1 MPGPESTTELLQR
14 ERADAERLMNG
25 VRLVIIGLLGMV
37 AVVYSSRLT
46 SALNW
51 VNVVLM
57 APMLLWAIGQ
67 QILVHGPRRIVPWL
81 STANACVDSSAVTLL
96 LFGYGFAGM
105 PDLAVKSPIW
115 VAYFVILAARP
126 FTSSARNSAIASAVV
141 VVEYSLIVLT
151 FTVFGQLQVLD
162 SPLAAAVTSGTSGV
176 DEGAKI
182 LLLLVAGCVATYATG
197 WNQRTLAKAQYALRA
212 SETELRALV
221 GAMADVIVA
230 VDRDG
235 RYIKIA
241 PSAAEARFRPPGDW
255 VGRRLHQVL
264 PSDTAE
270 MLLACVR
277 RALESRRPVDIE
289 YSVEI
294 GGQLVW
300 FAATMSPMS
309 TDSVVWVARDITSR
323 KALESQLAYQAL
335 HDPLTGLANRTL
347 FRDRVEHALASAGR
361 GTGQIAVLLL
371 DVDDFKTVNDSLGH
385 GKGDQLLEAL
395 AGRLLNATRGCDT
408 VARLGGDEF
417 AVLLENVH
425 VDADAIIVADR
436 IEASLRSPIALDG
449 TVVPVSVT
457 IGIARAGAGDGPEE
471 LLRNAD
477 VALYTAKGAGK
488 ARYAIFAP
496 AMHQALVDRMA
507 IAADLREG
515 IAGNQLTL
523 LYQPIV
529 ELETGEIIAVEALVR
544 WVHPERG
551 MLPPALFIPLAEE
564 TGLIVPLGRWVIRE
578 ACRQGARWQA
588 DGDDAIGRPLS
599 ISINLSGRQLESEEL
614 AGDVRAALD
623 ESGLA
628 PERLVLEITES
639 AIMEDVEAT
648 LEKLHQLKMLGV
660 RLAID
665 DFGTGYSSL
674 SSLQRFPIDILKI
687 DKAFVDGIVRGGS
700 DAALARTIIALGDT
714 LSLRTVAEGIEHQ
727 KQRTLLRDLG
737 CELGQGYLFAKP
749 LRPQE
754 IRDLLGPK
762 EVQAGSGRTD

>member
-1 MPGPESTTELLQR
+1 
-14 ERADAERLMNG
+14 
-25 VRLVIIGLLGMV
+25 
-37 AVVYSSRLT
+37 
-46 SALNW
+46 
-51 VNVVLM
+51 
-57 APMLLWAIGQ
+57 
-67 QILVHGPRRIVPWL
+67 
-81 STANACVDSSAVTLL
+81 
-96 LFGYGFAGM
+96 
-105 PDLAVKSPIW
+105 
-115 VAYFVILAARP
+115 
-126 FTSSARNSAIASAVV
+126 
-141 VVEYSLIVLT
+141 
-151 FTVFGQLQVLD
+151 
-162 SPLAAAVTSGTSGV
+162 
-176 DEGAKI
+176 
-182 LLLLVAGCVATYATG
+182 
-197 WNQRTLAKAQYALRA
+197 
-212 SETELRALV
+212 
-221 GAMADVIVA
+221 
-230 VDRDG
+230 
-235 RYIKIA
+235 
-241 PSAAEARFRPPGDW
+241 
-255 VGRRLHQVL
+255 
-264 PSDTAE
+264 
-270 MLLACVR
+270 
-277 RALESRRPVDIE
+277 
-289 YSVEI
+289 
-294 GGQLVW
+294 
-300 FAATMSPMS
+300 
-309 TDSVVWVARDITSR
+309 
-323 KALESQLAYQAL
+323 
-335 HDPLTGLANRTL
+335 
-347 FRDRVEHALASAGR
+347 
-361 GTGQIAVLLL
+361 
-371 DVDDFKTVNDSLGH
+371 
-385 GKGDQLLEAL
+385 
-395 AGRLLNATRGCDT
+395 
-408 VARLGGDEF
+408 
-417 AVLLENVH
+417 
-425 VDADAIIVADR
+425 
-436 IEASLRSPIALDG
+436 
-449 TVVPVSVT
+449 
-457 IGIARAGAGDGPEE
+457 
-471 LLRNAD
+471 
-477 VALYTAKGAGK
+477 
-488 ARYAIFAP
+488 
-496 AMHQALVDRMA
+496 MHQALVDRMA